1 MQVRVLDKFYQPVV
15 PGMDGELFIAGIQRF
30 SGYYDRED
38 LTRAALFGS
47 FYRTGDLVR
56 MDNRGLLHYIGRKD
70 NQIKLHGQ
78 RIEPGEIERCLLETS
93 ISACAVIKEG
103 DDHLVAYVQNCHMNE
118 EQLREYCRQHL
129 PSYMIPSKFIVL
141 EQMPLNRNGKLDRMQ
156 LPRVKP
162 VRVHHQIRLP
172 STLILSW
179 LGVDIQGTNI
189 KLANVV
195 PFLRFPSHLL
205 FIGDNVTTFGDAQLV
220 PFDVDNRGQCT
231 VDSVKLNNGV
241 TLGNDCSVHPG
252 TFIPVGTLVGTL
264 TPITRD
270 TQCVG
275 NNILLGIPACSMPFV
290 LPSVETKPAQL
301 TGKSIVFELPSF
313 TIAFPKKLAA
323 YLL

>member
-241 TLGNDCSVHPG
+241 TL
-252 TFIPVGTLVGTL
+252 
-264 TPITRD
+264 
-270 TQCVG
+270 
-275 NNILLGIPACSMPFV
+275 
-290 LPSVETKPAQL
+290 
-301 TGKSIVFELPSF
+301 
-313 TIAFPKKLAA
+313 
-323 YLL
+323 